1 MINDDLFL
9 KSKAYKYFN
18 KEMIESKLIRDS
30 LVAFEEVLNIRRNI
44 RSIYNTDNPD
54 EVKLLIGKTINGV
67 IIKYKDFEYVLLI
80 YNTYINLY
88 ESCKKLLNKWPS

>member
-44 RSIYNTDNPD
+44 RNIYNTDNPD

-67 IIKYKDFEYVLLI
+67 IVKYKDFEYVLLI

-88 ESCKKLLNKWPS
+88 ESCKKLLNKWHS